1 MDYIGTITILR
12 QQRNRMG
19 GVRKLAIFA
28 DFQWYLLGLT
38 EKVQKCTDVIL
49 GWSHTL
55 SKKNLLGHLYWGTQ
69 WTMEIS

>member
-1 MDYIGTITILR
+1 MDYIGTILR

-49 GWSHTL
+49 GWSHGLCQT
-55 SKKNLLGHLYWGTQ
+55 W
-69 WTMEIS
+69 